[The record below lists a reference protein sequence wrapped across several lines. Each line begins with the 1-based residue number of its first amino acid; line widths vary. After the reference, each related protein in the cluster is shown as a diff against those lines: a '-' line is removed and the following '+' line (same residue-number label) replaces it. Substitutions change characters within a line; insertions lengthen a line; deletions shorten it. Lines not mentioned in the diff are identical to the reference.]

1 MPMVKNC
8 LANKSNTLISVRSS
22 DYVVK
27 VLELM
32 RDNLVRSVLVI
43 DSDQLVGIVSQG
55 DCAIKVLLPG
65 LSAKEVLV
73 KAVMTPNPISVAY
86 EDDLRDCMQ
95 IMISK
100 RIRHLPVVDEGKV
113 RGVISVGDVVKD
125 TLEHRTG
132 QIQFLERYIKEW
144 DSSKNTDS

>member
-1 MPMVKNC
+1 MPLVKNC
-8 LANKSNTLISVRSS
+8 LANKSNTLISVQSS

-32 RDNLVRSVLVI
+32 RYNLVRSVLVI
-43 DSDQLVGIVSQG
+43 DSEKLVGIISQG

-65 LSAKEVLV
+65 LSAKEILV
-73 KAVMTPNPISVAY
+73 KDVMTANPISVGY

-100 RIRHLPVVDEGKV
+100 RIRHLPVVDGGVV

-132 QIQFLERYIKEW
+132 QIKFLERYIKQW
-144 DSSKNTDS
+144 DSSQNADT